1 MSEITEILPQ
11 VKDKRRCNV
20 YLDGQFF
27 CGLTLEVAMK
37 NRLKKGTVITRE
49 ELSKIQLE
57 SEKQTALDKALVHI
71 SASQKTE
78 KEVRAFLQK
87 KGFLEGTQDYVIEK
101 MKGYAFIDD
110 EQYAKSYAQS
120 AVKKK
125 GKKSIVLSLK
135 QKGINEKAIEE
146 ATKDLD
152 GEEETAKRILEKYM
166 RGKEENRETF
176 YKAFR
181 HLLSKGFDYEIAKK
195 TLSDWG
201 MEEDE

>member
-78 KEVRAFLQK
+78 KE
-87 KGFLEGTQDYVIEK
+87 
-101 MKGYAFIDD
+101 
-110 EQYAKSYAQS
+110 
-120 AVKKK
+120 
-125 GKKSIVLSLK
+125 
-135 QKGINEKAIEE
+135 
-146 ATKDLD
+146 
-152 GEEETAKRILEKYM
+152 
-166 RGKEENRETF
+166 EN
-176 YKAFR
+176 K
-181 HLLSKGFDYEIAKK
+181 
-195 TLSDWG
+195 
-201 MEEDE
+201 